1 MSRTFRKKI
10 KSSKIIRDGERQY
23 ADSSCRHHG
32 SCDYCKN
39 NRTFEKAISLRDE
52 LKLMGLEN
60 DLSRTHDNQIYL
72 RERQILSYTW
82 DVLIYKIDLIYCEP
96 IGELCIYVDN
106 IWRGYLDENLPLTDG
121 HSWFV
126 ISNGKYIGIDE
137 PLNLGE

>member
-52 LKLMGLEN
+52 LELMGLEN

-72 RERQILSYTW
+72 RERQILSYT
-82 DVLIYKIDLIYCEP
+82 
-96 IGELCIYVDN
+96 
-106 IWRGYLDENLPLTDG
+106 
-121 HSWFV
+121 
-126 ISNGKYIGIDE
+126 
-137 PLNLGE
+137 

>member
-10 KSSKIIRDGERQY
+10 KTSKIIRDGERQY

-39 NRTFEKAISLRDE
+39 NRTFERSASLQDE
-52 LKLMGLEN
+52 LRIYELEN
-60 DLSRTHDNQIYL
+60 DLSTTHNNQIYL

-82 DVLIYKIDLIYCEP
+82 NVPISKIDLIYCEP
-96 IGELCIYVDN
+96 IGELCVYVDN
-106 IWRGYLDENLPLTDG
+106 VCSGYLDENLPLTDG

-126 ISNGKYIGIDE
+126 ISDGKYIGLDE
-137 PLNLGE
+137 PLI

>member
-10 KSSKIIRDGERQY
+10 RSSKIIRDGERQY

-39 NRTFEKAISLRDE
+39 N
-52 LKLMGLEN
+52 
-60 DLSRTHDNQIYL
+60 LSTTHDNQIYL

-82 DVLIYKIDLIYCEP
+82 NIPISKIDLIYCEP
-96 IGELCIYVDN
+96 INELCIYVDN
-106 IWRGYLDENLPLTDG
+106 IWRGYLDENMPLTDG

-126 ISNGKYIGIDE
+126 ITNGKYIGIDE
-137 PLNLGE
+137 PLIQENKC

>member
-10 KSSKIIRDGERQY
+10 KSNKIIKDGERQY
-23 ADSSCRHHG
+23 AVSSCRHHG

-39 NRTFEKAISLRDE
+39 NRTFEKAASLKDE
-52 LKLMGLEN
+52 LELMRLEN
-60 DLSRTHDNQIYL
+60 DLSRNRDNQIYL

-82 DVLIYKIDLIYCEP
+82 DVPISKIDLIYCEP

-106 IWRGYLDENLPLTDG
+106 VWRGYLDENMPLTDG

-126 ISNGKYIGIDE
+126 ISNGRYIGLDE
-137 PLNLGE
+137 PLT

>member
-39 NRTFEKAISLRDE
+39 NRTFEKAVSLKDE
-52 LKLMGLEN
+52 LELMRLEN
-60 DLSRTHDNQIYL
+60 DLSRDHGNQIYL

-82 DVLIYKIDLIYCEP
+82 DVPISKIDLIYCEP
-96 IGELCIYVDN
+96 INELCIYVDN

-126 ISNGKYIGIDE
+126 ISDGKYIGLDE
-137 PLNLGE
+137 PLI

>member
-10 KSSKIIRDGERQY
+10 RSNKIIRDGERQY

-52 LKLMGLEN
+52 LELMGLEN

-82 DVLIYKIDLIYCEP
+82 DVPIYKIDLIYCEP
-96 IGELCIYVDN
+96 INELCIYVDN
-106 IWRGYLDENLPLTDG
+106 VWRGYLDENLPLTDG

-126 ISNGKYIGIDE
+126 ISDGKYIGLDE
-137 PLNLGE
+137 PLI